1 MKIRALILVSVLLAG
16 CQAPHASTPY
26 PNTKTSSVREADTR
40 QPTDSSSRWADAGL
54 AQQQGVWDYIGNELK
69 LPVPNNERIRS
80 QKSRY
85 LRNKSHLQR
94 VTERSEPYLYWIVEE
109 VKKRNMPI
117 EIALLPMVE
126 SAFDPNATSSAN
138 AAGLWQITPA
148 TGRNYGLD
156 QNWWYDG
163 RRDIGAST
171 RAALDL
177 LQRLNKMFDGDWT
190 MTLAAYNA
198 GEGRILKAIKAN
210 KARNK
215 KTDYWSLDLPRETA
229 LYVPKVLALSD
240 IIRNADK
247 YALKLPHIDKS
258 SALARV
264 NVGQQ
269 FDMNS
274 AAQVAGMSVDE
285 LQALNPAYTTRAT
298 APTGPHYLMLP
309 KKKAKQFKKAI
320 QDSEDISLTAV
331 RHKVQ
336 SGESIDIL
344 ARRYGISALDI
355 KQLNDLN
362 GAGIRR
368 GQYVLLPI
376 TRSTYVAKTSASA
389 QRDTFASTKTPS
401 SKSATSQPYT
411 VRSGDTLSTIAS
423 RYKMNTRE
431 LAKLNNIS
439 TSGRLKA
446 GQKLKVNASTGKS
459 VESTSLAR
467 SYKAKKGDSLYSIAQ
482 RHGVD
487 VDDLLRWN
495 DMSRKSVLKPGTVL
509 KVNNAKS

>member
-1 MKIRALILVSVLLAG
+1 MKIRALVLVSVLLAG

-26 PNTKTSSVREADTR
+26 PNTKTSSVRATDTR
-40 QPTDSSSRWADAGL
+40 TSQASSQWATTDL
-54 AQQQGVWDYIGNELK
+54 AQQQGVWDYIGSTLK
-69 LPVPNNERIRS
+69 IPVPNNERIRS
-80 QKSRY
+80 QKARY

-117 EIALLPMVE
+117 EVALLPMVE

-138 AAGLWQITPA
+138 ATGLWQITPA

-240 IIRNADK
+240 IVRHADK

-320 QDSEDISLTAV
+320 QEHEDISLTAV

-344 ARRYGISALDI
+344 ARRYGVSALDI
-355 KQLNDLN
+355 KQLNELN

-376 TRSTYVAKTSASA
+376 TRSTYLAKTSASA
-389 QRDTFASTKTPS
+389 QRDTFALATTPKT
-401 SKSATSQPYT
+401 KSATTQSYT
-411 VRSGDTLSTIAS
+411 VRNGDTLSTIAN
-423 RYKMNTRE
+423 RHKMSARE
-431 LAKLNNIS
+431 LAKLNNINS
-439 TSGRLKA
+439 NSHLKA
-446 GQKLKVNASTGKS
+446 GQTLKVSASSRNATTTS
-459 VESTSLAR
+459 SLAR
-467 SYKAKKGDSLYSIAQ
+467 SYKAKKGDSFYSIAQ

-487 VDDLLRWN
+487 VADLLRWN
-495 DMSRKSVLKPGTVL
+495 DMNRKSVLKPGTVL
-509 KVNNAKS
+509 KVNKTKS